1 MREYVDC
8 KNNFSRSLVGIV
20 WDPRVLV
27 SRDLSQAST
36 QYNGEYQ
43 RVRGVHDLQRIL
55 VARNYSMLWNRVYD
69 SESVVAQADSMGS
82 VDRDRTFSG
91 GIGCNVLD
99 VGC

>member
-1 MREYVDC
+1 MRDYGNC
-8 KNNFSRSLVGIV
+8 KDNLARNVVSVIWHHRLSL
-20 WDPRVLV
+20 
-27 SRDLSQAST
+27 SRDVSQASSE
-36 QYNGEYQ
+36 YSGEHQ
-43 RVRGVHDLQRIL
+43 RVRGVHNSKRIL